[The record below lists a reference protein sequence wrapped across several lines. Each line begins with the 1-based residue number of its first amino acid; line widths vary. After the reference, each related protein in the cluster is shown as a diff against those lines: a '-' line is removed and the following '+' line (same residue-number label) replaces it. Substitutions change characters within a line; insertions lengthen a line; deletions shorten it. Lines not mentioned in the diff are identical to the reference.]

1 MHDEP
6 RTDNKPR
13 KSLII
18 DLFQRSDVDGE
29 LTRIIKSSERLTV
42 FRFVDNVFGL
52 EVRVDGTGRQVLRA
66 AGFDFHVL
74 VGLQV
79 QLEHVEHIAV
89 VENVPRGFAE
99 IAEGRRSH
107 LDLYFE
113 WEAAEKRD
121 DGVKRLV

>member
-1 MHDEP
+1 MRDKL
-6 RTDNKPR
+6 RTDNKSR
-13 KSLII
+13 RSLII

-29 LTRIIKSSERLTV
+29 LTWIIKSPLERLTV
-42 FRFVDNVFGL
+42 FGFVDNVFGL
-52 EVRVDGTGRQVLRA
+52 EVCVDGTGRQVLRA

-107 LDLYFE
+107 LDSYFE
-113 WEAAEKRD
+113 REAAEKRD
-121 DGVKRLV
+121 GGVIK